1 MTAALSTPISTGAV
15 CDCGRP
21 ATARQ
26 CGDPCCDRCKAIDW
40 VGRETQRIAMA
51 LTAGMSDAPSAER
64 TNRYRAADPR
74 RYYEQKRAASL
85 RQKAGKQFPNTAQ

>member
-1 MTAALSTPISTGAV
+1 
-15 CDCGRP
+15 
-21 ATARQ
+21 
-26 CGDPCCDRCKAIDW
+26 
-40 VGRETQRIAMA
+40 MA